1 MRKEHIIK
9 DVNLKNLHSTA
20 IELLD
25 LLRYNVVLMRGEL
38 GAGKTTLVKALL
50 TKMGSSDLGSSPSYA
65 IINKYLVAGGH
76 CYHMDLY
83 RLQTTE
89 EAFDLGIE
97 EMMYS
102 GDRCYIEWPGLI
114 LDWIES
120 PYHIIDIS
128 LQEDGN
134 RQIVLT
140 CKEDE

>member
-1 MRKEHIIK
+1 MRQEYIISE
-9 DVNLKNLHSTA
+9 VNLENLHSSATE
-20 IELLD
+20 IISLFKYNIVLL
-25 LLRYNVVLMRGEL
+25 RGEL

-50 TKMGSSDLGSSPSYA
+50 TKMGSKDLGSSPSYA
-65 IINKYLVAGGH
+65 IINKYLVAEGH

-83 RLQTTE
+83 RLQTPE

-97 EMMYS
+97 EMLYS
-102 GDRCYIEWPGLI
+102 GDRCFIEWPELI

-134 RQIVLT
+134 RQIILT
-140 CKEDE
+140 SIVKQ